1 LRTDGRHHEDDPV
14 TRRAAHDLAQWIRH
28 PLDIPRVPTAKRLP
42 TSPAR
47 APRLTKQ
54 QRAALVAISTR
65 EQMIRMA
72 VAEMRR

>member
-1 LRTDGRHHEDDPV
+1 
-14 TRRAAHDLAQWIRH
+14 
-28 PLDIPRVPTAKRLP
+28 VPTAKRLP

-65 EQMIRMA
+65 EQLIRMA